1 MEDKRTQEGI
11 EIIQSIWYGVA
22 IQIVNLAIQTYN
34 LDANEARA
42 LKDVY
47 LRQNDYLVQLR
58 DD

>member
-1 MEDKRTQEGI
+1 MDDKRTQEGI
-11 EIIQSIWYGVA
+11 DLIQTIWYGVA

-34 LDANEARA
+34 LDPNEARA

-47 LRQNDYLVQLR
+47 LRQNDYLVGLR